1 MQSQPTV
8 QESGKRR
15 SRRSGDV
22 LQDYLKGL
30 DSEIASLMAEREY
43 LQAKL
48 ELVERQRANL
58 QEVIEIEAK
67 LAEMDRR
74 GLGMPETSGEGGPQK
89 GEVAV
94 APSMPFSDLFST
106 LFNTRRQWT
115 QGVRTPPVG
124 DGRGRLVAVAPRP

>member
-1 MQSQPTV
+1 MQSQPAV
-8 QESGKRR
+8 QEGGKRR
-15 SRRSGDV
+15 PQRSSDV
-22 LQDYLKGL
+22 LQEYLKGL
-30 DSEIASLMAEREY
+30 DSEIASLVAQREY

-74 GLGMPETSGEGGPQK
+74 GPSASEAAEEGAPQK

-94 APSMPFSDLFST
+94 A
-106 LFNTRRQWT
+106 R
-115 QGVRTPPVG
+115 
-124 DGRGRLVAVAPRP
+124 

>member
-1 MQSQPTV
+1 MQSQATA
-8 QESGKRR
+8 QEGGKRR
-15 SRRSGDV
+15 PQRSSDV

-30 DSEIASLMAEREY
+30 DSEIASLVAQREY
-43 LQAKL
+43 LQTKL

-74 GLGMPETSGEGGPQK
+74 GLGMPETAEERGLQK

-94 APSMPFSDLFST
+94 TS
-106 LFNTRRQWT
+106 
-115 QGVRTPPVG
+115 
-124 DGRGRLVAVAPRP
+124 

>member
-8 QESGKRR
+8 QEGGKRR

-22 LQDYLKGL
+22 LQEYLKGL
-30 DSEIASLMAEREY
+30 DSDIASLVAEREY

-89 GEVAV
+89 GEVVV
-94 APSMPFSDLFST
+94 AS
-106 LFNTRRQWT
+106 
-115 QGVRTPPVG
+115 
-124 DGRGRLVAVAPRP
+124 

>member
-8 QESGKRR
+8 QEGGKRR

-22 LQDYLKGL
+22 LQEYLKGL
-30 DSEIASLMAEREY
+30 DSEIASLVAEREY

-89 GEVAV
+89 GEVVV
-94 APSMPFSDLFST
+94 AS
-106 LFNTRRQWT
+106 
-115 QGVRTPPVG
+115 
-124 DGRGRLVAVAPRP
+124 